1 MNLSQ
6 LQRILLYLIFFV
18 SGSSSLISEITWN
31 RMLVLIVGNT
41 IAATSMILVAFMGGL
56 ALGSYWGGRTFSKRR
71 PSLLPYAVIELCI
84 GVYVL
89 FSPLLF
95 QPLSNLFAVL
105 APSFDGSTI
114 LPLTR
119 FLIAFVSLFAPAFLM
134 GATFPAIIAG
144 TALGSSK
151 ERASRTGYLYS
162 INTLGAAMG
171 CLGAGYLLLPRLGAQ
186 LTLVCAFLLYLL
198 AAIGSLILNA
208 SMKKSN
214 LQQSVLLKEDKS
226 PIPVNSFFILI
237 GLATFIV
244 GLVALSYEVLLTRL
258 VILFFGNQL
267 IVFTLVLTAFLIGTG
282 ISALVGTWLHGL
294 IFRTGHLFALIVM
307 VAGVTLVAPPFLL
320 LSLSTTQ
327 TPWIAQH
334 QDTIVVIIM
343 LVPTLLIGSLLPIA
357 IKIFQDNLHANT
369 DTAFSAGKLYA
380 LNAAGGMLG
389 VGLTNYLLVP
399 FWGAQTVLSAFAM
412 IFLSLGLAVLWTLKK
427 SVLRW
432 SAALL
437 CVILLGIY
445 FINLP
450 HKLESLY
457 TLKLTEYSGNDID
470 PQLKLHQE
478 GRVATA
484 TVIDFPNLEF
494 RDMFL
499 NGVEEASTRFGHVQL
514 FKLLGL
520 LPLLVHE
527 SDSPKEALM
536 VAFGAGITAGATVG
550 SDMVSSL
557 DVVDLNPDIEK
568 INDLF
573 KDVNGDVFNNPKF
586 NFIAEDGRNYL
597 LMTQKKYSVI
607 ISDSTH
613 PRAYDSWILY
623 TEEFYK
629 NVKEH
634 LTPDGVFA
642 QWVPLSDFSLEL
654 YRIMLNTFKRVF
666 PNSTFWNIY
675 GTDQAFLLAT
685 PKPFSLDL
693 QRLQEQLDTRPE
705 SLQLK
710 KFQLDKAED
719 IAGFFVMGTEAL
731 SKFIGDETRINTDD
745 LPYNQQHSLKNISPL
760 RTQSFDRYQASIVP
774 YLRNADDSDIA
785 SISDRQLLARTM
797 YRYFFFQDPAAL
809 NEALSIKPDDG
820 NVLFFKGLELKKIR
834 MTSKKLQNEV
844 EELKKQ
850 IAILK
855 KEVDESPDESSKH
868 IELARIYMKMNM
880 AGAAEPVMEETLKYA
895 PDSVPANNIMGQIQ
909 TMKGNWQEAEKK
921 FLFVL
926 KNKPDNKSVRENLVR
941 IYAETGKFQKAIDL
955 LRDMNVK
962 ESGVERPD
970 SELYQHY
977 TTLAGAYFSI
987 KDFKKAEDYLWRS
1000 LKIYPNNTLARSFL
1014 AQVYFQTE
1022 RSEEAISQ
1030 LKEILKINPYN
1041 ESALKQLIELYKKN
1055 GNAEERKVLNNNLN
1069 RAMRLRYSM

>member
-1 MNLSQ
+1 MILSQ
-6 LQRILLYLIFFV
+6 LQLILLYLIFFV
-18 SGSSSLISEITWN
+18 SGCSSLISEITWN

-41 IAATSMILVAFMGGL
+41 VAATSMILVAFMGGL
-56 ALGSYWGGRTFSKRR
+56 ALGSYWGGRTFSKRQ
-71 PSLLPYAVIELCI
+71 PSVLPYVVLELCI
-84 GVYVL
+84 GLYVL

-105 APSFDGSTI
+105 APSFAGSTI

-162 INTLGAAMG
+162 INTLGAALG

-186 LTLVCAFLLYLL
+186 LTLVCAFSLYLL
-198 AAIGSLILNA
+198 AAIGGLVLNV
-208 SMKKSN
+208 SMKKKK
-214 LQQSVLLKEDKS
+214 LTQSVLPAQDKPARS
-226 PIPVNSFFILI
+226 ASSFFILI
-237 GLATFIV
+237 GLATFVV
-244 GLVALSYEVLLTRL
+244 GFVALSYEVLLTRL

-307 VAGVTLVAPPFLL
+307 AAGVTLVAPPFLL
-320 LSLSTTQ
+320 LSLSTAQ
-327 TPWIAQH
+327 TPWIVQY

-343 LVPTLLIGSLLPIA
+343 LVPTLFIGSLLPIA

-369 DTAFSAGKLYA
+369 DTAFSAAKLYA
-380 LNAAGGMLG
+380 LNTVGGMFG
-389 VGLTNYLLVP
+389 GGLTNYLLVP
-399 FWGAQTVLSAFAM
+399 FLGAQAVLSAFAM

-432 SAALL
+432 STALL

-445 FINLP
+445 IINLP

-470 PQLKLHQE
+470 PQLKLHHE

-484 TVIDFPNLEF
+484 TVVDFPNLEF

-536 VAFGAGITAGATVG
+536 VAFGAGIAAGATVG

-568 INDLF
+568 INYLF
-573 KDVNGDVFNNPKF
+573 KDVNGDVFHNPKF
-586 NFIAEDGRNYL
+586 NFISEDGRNHL
-597 LMTQKKYSVI
+597 LMTPKKYSVI

-629 NVKEH
+629 NVKDH

-654 YRIMLNTFKRVF
+654 YRIMLNTFTKIF

-685 PKPFSLDL
+685 PKPFSLDFKGL
-693 QRLQEQLDTRPE
+693 QKQLDTRPE
-705 SLQLK
+705 ALQLK

-719 IAGFFVMGTEAL
+719 IASFFVMDTDTL
-731 SKFIGDETRINTDD
+731 SKFIGDETRINTDN

-760 RTQSFDRYQASIVP
+760 RTQSFDKFQSSIIP
-774 YLRNADDSDIA
+774 YLKNANDSDIA
-785 SISDRQLLARTM
+785 SISDRQLVARTM
-797 YRYFFFQDPAAL
+797 YRYFFYQDPVAL
-809 NEALSIKPDDG
+809 NEALSIRPDDG
-820 NVLFFKGLELKKIR
+820 NVLFFKGLESKKVSMAFKKIQDEMESSQER
-834 MTSKKLQNEV
+834 LT
-844 EELKKQ
+844 
-850 IAILK
+850 ILK
-855 KEVDESPDESSKH
+855 KAVKENPDELSKH
-868 IELARIYMKMNM
+868 LELADIYLKMNI
-880 AGAAEPVMEETLKYA
+880 ASSAEPIIEEALKYA

-909 TMKGNWQEAEKK
+909 AINRNWQDAEKR

-926 KNKPDNKSVRENLVR
+926 KHESDIKSVRENLIR
-941 IYAETGKFQKAIDL
+941 IYAETGKPEKAIDIML
-955 LRDMNVK
+955 GMNIK
-962 ESGVERPD
+962 EDSIGRPG

-987 KDFKKAEDYLWRS
+987 RDYNNAEDYLMRS
-1000 LKIYPNNTLARSFL
+1000 LKIYPNNTLARSYL
-1014 AQVYFQTE
+1014 ATLYLQTDRTE
-1022 RSEEAISQ
+1022 KATSQ

-1041 ESALKQLIELYKKN
+1041 EPALTQLISLYRKKGNDEELK
-1055 GNAEERKVLNNNLN
+1055 RLNEKLN
-1069 RAMRLRYSM
+1069 RSMKLRYSM